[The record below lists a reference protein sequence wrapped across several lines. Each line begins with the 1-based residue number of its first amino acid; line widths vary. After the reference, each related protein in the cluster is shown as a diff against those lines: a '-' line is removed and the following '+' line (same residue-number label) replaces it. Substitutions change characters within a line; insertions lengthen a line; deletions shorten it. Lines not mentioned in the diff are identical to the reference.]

1 MNSQKISWIRWKH
14 VYFEYVFH
22 GKVTPD
28 VNCIVTRVTRCV
40 RQIPTEKY
48 GSNLL
53 ENETFADTRILFLV
67 LFYDRRFWKKR

>member
-28 VNCIVTRVTRCV
+28 VNCIVTPGDKMCKTNTDGKIRLKLT
-40 RQIPTEKY
+40 
-48 GSNLL
+48 
-53 ENETFADTRILFLV
+53 
-67 LFYDRRFWKKR
+67 